1 MKIRALISW
10 LFLLCVVSATG
21 GRSYASDLAQPAC
34 GRAAYASFQLWNRFD
49 RPLQDR
55 SRQGSRHPPA
65 YQLINMTGGT
75 NVVNQVM
82 DGMQKNMKPMMANML
97 PPGDYR
103 DKLIDLFF
111 EKFRLQADVRVLVN
125 LAVQMYD
132 KYLSEEEIKG
142 LIQFYSTPLGQKT
155 LTVLPKLM
163 VELQSE
169 SMKWGQDLGRQ
180 SMQEVLSEHPELRK
194 ALEDAS
200 QSAKPH

>member
-1 MKIRALISW
+1 MKVRAL
-10 LFLLCVVSATG
+10 LPCFVFLCIFSTQAVARIPQAASNQVAGEPRTPASTSGTDSAAP
-21 GRSYASDLAQPAC
+21 SKIDPAKE
-34 GRAAYASFQLWNRFD
+34 AAIRQLV
-49 RPLQDR
+49 
-55 SRQGSRHPPA
+55 
-65 YQLINMTGGT
+65 NMTGGT

-103 DKLIDLFF
+103 DRLIDLFF
-111 EKFRLQADVRVLVN
+111 ERFRSKADVRELVDMT
-125 LAVQMYD
+125 VRMYD

>member
-1 MKIRALISW
+1 
-10 LFLLCVVSATG
+10 
-21 GRSYASDLAQPAC
+21 
-34 GRAAYASFQLWNRFD
+34 
-49 RPLQDR
+49 
-55 SRQGSRHPPA
+55 
-65 YQLINMTGGT
+65 MTGGT

-111 EKFRLQADVRVLVN
+111 ERFRSKADVRELVDMT
-125 LAVQMYD
+125 VRMYD

-163 VELQSE
+163 VDLQSE

-194 ALEDAS
+194 SLEDAS

>member
-1 MKIRALISW
+1 MKVRAL
-10 LFLLCVVSATG
+10 LPCFVFLCIFSTQAVARIPQAASNQVAGEPRTPASTSGMDSAAP
-21 GRSYASDLAQPAC
+21 SKIDPAKE
-34 GRAAYASFQLWNRFD
+34 AAIRQLV
-49 RPLQDR
+49 
-55 SRQGSRHPPA
+55 
-65 YQLINMTGGT
+65 NMTGGT

-111 EKFRLQADVRVLVN
+111 ERCRSKADVRELVDMT
-125 LAVQMYD
+125 VRMYD

>member
-1 MKIRALISW
+1 MKVRALIPW
-10 LFLLCVVSATG
+10 FVFLCMVSAQAVARVPQAAPNQG
-21 GRSYASDLAQPAC
+21 AGEPRPPVSASGTDSATSSKIDPAKE
-34 GRAAYASFQLWNRFD
+34 AAIR
-49 RPLQDR
+49 
-55 SRQGSRHPPA
+55 
-65 YQLINMTGGT
+65 QLINMTGGT
-75 NVVNQVM
+75 SVVNQVM

-111 EKFRLQADVRVLVN
+111 ERFRSKADVRELVDM
-125 LAVQMYD
+125 AVRMYD

-163 VELQSE
+163 VELQGE
-169 SMKWGQDLGRQ
+169 SMKWGQDLGRE

>member
-1 MKIRALISW
+1 MKVRAL
-10 LFLLCVVSATG
+10 LPCFVFLCIFSTQAVARIPQAASNQVAGEPRTPASTSGMDSAAP
-21 GRSYASDLAQPAC
+21 SKIDPAKE
-34 GRAAYASFQLWNRFD
+34 AAIRQLV
-49 RPLQDR
+49 
-55 SRQGSRHPPA
+55 
-65 YQLINMTGGT
+65 NMTGGT

-111 EKFRLQADVRVLVN
+111 ERFRSKADVRELVDMT
-125 LAVQMYD
+125 VRMYD

>member
-1 MKIRALISW
+1 MKIRALIPW
-10 LFLLCVVSATG
+10 FVFLCMVSAQAVARVPQAAPNQG
-21 GRSYASDLAQPAC
+21 ASEPRPPVSTSGTDSATSSKIDPAKE
-34 GRAAYASFQLWNRFD
+34 AAIR
-49 RPLQDR
+49 
-55 SRQGSRHPPA
+55 
-65 YQLINMTGGT
+65 QLINMTGGT
-75 NVVNQVM
+75 SVVNQVM

-111 EKFRLQADVRVLVN
+111 ERFRSKADVRELVDM
-125 LAVQMYD
+125 AVRMYD

-163 VELQSE
+163 VELQGE
-169 SMKWGQDLGRQ
+169 SMKWGQDLGRE